1 MTITL
6 SRLSRALANKTLDE
20 ALEELAL
27 EAGVK
32 TEAEGKEDQKRSGDV
47 CERMLEDLRLA
58 RSSAEN
64 SIQGGIENV
73 KIKIIFAFVLAG
85 TESYSYSEKRKKE
98 MDNAVR
104 IIDKINDK

>member
-47 CERMLEDLRLA
+47 CERMLEDLRMA

-64 SIQGGIENV
+64 SIYGGIEQ
-73 KIKIIFAFVLAG
+73 IQITFTFFLPG
-85 TESYSYSEKRKKE
+85 TESYSEKRKKE